1 VRTAG
6 AALVVFASLLTVAAA
21 HAAPPANDAFA
32 NAQILGPTGSVAATN
47 LEATQEPG
55 EPMHAG
61 NRGGRSVWFRWTAPI
76 SGQARFA
83 TCVAGLGFDTL
94 LGVYVGS
101 SVAALGAVAAN
112 DDSCGDQSEV
122 VFNAV
127 VGTTYSIAV
136 DGFDGAA
143 GAFTLSWGPVLAPLN
158 DNFAT
163 AQPLAGARGSVD
175 GTILGATREA
185 GEPRHGAS
193 RPYGSVWYAWS
204 AGLNGAVGFDTCRDA
219 AFDSVLA
226 AYTGVVISRLTPLGS
241 SDDACRLRS
250 RLRFSVRRGQTYRIA
265 VDGEGAL
272 GQERGMFTLSWLAAP
287 SPRNDRFSAAQRI
300 RGVRGSVPGSNTGAT
315 GERGERSHA
324 RSPAGA
330 SMWYRW
336 RAARSTRIAFDTCR
350 SGFDTVLAVYRGTS
364 VRRARLVKAN
374 DDSCGVRA
382 RVVVPVRR
390 GVEYRI
396 VVDGFRS
403 SVGAFLLRWRR
414 AR

>member
-1 VRTAG
+1 VRTVG
-6 AALVVFASLLTVAAA
+6 TALVVFASLLTAAAA

-32 NAQILGPTGSVAATN
+32 NALILGPTGSVAATT
-47 LEATQEPG
+47 LEATKEPG

-83 TCVAGLGFDTL
+83 TCGARFDTL

-101 SVAALGAVAAN
+101 NVAALGAVAAN
-112 DDSCGDQSEV
+112 DDSCGEQSEV

-143 GAFTLSWGPVLAPLN
+143 GAFTFSWGPVVAPLN
-158 DNFAT
+158 DNIAA

-175 GTILGATREA
+175 GTTLAATREA

-193 RPYGSVWYAWS
+193 RPYGSVWYAWT
-204 AGLNGAVGFDTCRDA
+204 AGLTGAVGFDTCRGA

-226 AYTGVVISRLTPLGS
+226 AYTGVVISRLTLLGS
-241 SDDACRLRS
+241 NDDACRLRS

-265 VDGEGAL
+265 VDGEGRL

-287 SPRNDRFSAAQRI
+287 SPRNDPFRAAQRI
-300 RGVRGSVPGSNTGAT
+300 RGVRGSVRESNTGAT
-315 GERGERSHA
+315 GERGERRHA
-324 RSPAGA
+324 GSPAGA
-330 SMWYRW
+330 SVWYRW
-336 RAARSTRIAFDTCR
+336 RAPRSMRIAFDTCR

-390 GVEYRI
+390 GVEYR
-396 VVDGFRS
+396 VAVDGFRS
-403 SVGAFLLRWRR
+403 SVGTFLLRWRR